1 MNNPGGI
8 AVDAAGDIIVADSLN
23 NVIRKIDPSGEISTV
38 AGTGYAGFSGDGGP
52 ATAAHLNSP
61 AGIYI
66 DGAGSIYCADKNN
79 NRIRKIDA
87 SGKITTVAGNGSP
100 RYAGDGKQAVHASI
114 KLPEG
119 VARDTSGNMYI
130 ADTGNSRIRKVNAR
144 GTISTYAGRRA
155 AGFSGDGGAAVKARL
170 NGPKGVALDGLGDLY
185 VADTKNNRV
194 RVINANGVIKTA
206 AGNGSAA
213 YSGDGGQAVSA
224 SLDKPASVLF
234 SKGALIIGDTAN
246 SAVRTVDSSRRH
258 QHACRKRHGGL
269 IGRFYHRRRNAS
281 LNNPVGIG
289 ADVKGNLYISDSRN
303 GRVEDDGRTV
313 LCPARLRNN
322 RPVKRRL
329 SLRQYHRHGH
339 RLRR

>member
-1 MNNPGGI
+1 MVSQRGRLKTAILTVFLIVNLIILKSVYASEGDIYTMAGTGSTLAAANGTLAAVSGLNNPGGI

-194 RVINANGVIKTA
+194 RVINANGVIKTGPATAPRHIPATA
-206 AGNGSAA
+206 ARP
-213 YSGDGGQAVSA
+213 YR
-224 SLDKPASVLF
+224 PAS
-234 SKGALIIGDTAN
+234 T
-246 SAVRTVDSSRRH
+246 
-258 QHACRKRHGGL
+258 
-269 IGRFYHRRRNAS
+269 
-281 LNNPVGIG
+281 
-289 ADVKGNLYISDSRN
+289 
-303 GRVEDDGRTV
+303 
-313 LCPARLRNN
+313 
-322 RPVKRRL
+322 
-329 SLRQYHRHGH
+329 SLRRCFSAKA
-339 RLRR
+339 R